1 MPKKIILCLI
11 ITSALALFSFYAL
24 AQEEVTASDLEVSD
38 SGIFSWI
45 QDIARDIQILFT
57 LDPIKKSE
65 LQLKK
70 ASRQLIRIREI
81 ANVDSDDPRLQK
93 RVEKFDAKYES
104 LIDKINTRVEEV
116 KSQDADLPELKSFL
130 DKYADHQ
137 LKHQEILLKLEE
149 QVPEDVMVKIRENR
163 ERHLEKF
170 GEVMNRLQEKEEF
183 KEQLKAGLED
193 MQQTIQN
200 RVKRMEIVEELGE
213 KAGSAVKA
221 MVNEIKQENRELFRT
236 LKAQK
241 QELIRSRQQTQ
252 EDCENQADCDSQTT
266 DEEIGGYPGYI
277 IKGIQAKDALQQTIS
292 NWRKNVTD
300 ALRSE

>member
-1 MPKKIILCLI
+1 MSKKIVLSLI
-11 ITSALALFSFYAL
+11 IVLALALFSYYAL

-45 QDIARDIQILFT
+45 EDIARDIRILITF
-57 LDPIKKSE
+57 DPIKKSE

-81 ANVDSDDPRLQK
+81 ANADPDDPRLQK

-116 KSQDADLPELKSFL
+116 KAEDTDLPELKSFL

-137 LKHQEILLKLEE
+137 LKHQEILTKLEE
-149 QVPEDVMVKIRENR
+149 QVPEDVMEKIRANR

-170 GEVMNRLQEKEEF
+170 GEVMSRLQEKEEF

-193 MQQTIQN
+193 MREIIQN
-200 RVKRMEIVEELGE
+200 RVKRMEIIEELGE
-213 KAGSAVKA
+213 KSGPAVKA
-221 MVNEIKQENRELFRT
+221 IINELRQEHQELFRI
-236 LKAQK
+236 LKLEQ
-241 QELIRSRQQTQ
+241 QELIRSRQQSQ
-252 EDCENQADCDSQTT
+252 EDCEDQTDCIRQT
-266 DEEIGGYPGYI
+266 DIGGYSGYI
-277 IKGIQAKDALQQTIS
+277 IKGIRAKDALQQTIRDWRQDIS
-292 NWRKNVTD
+292 NMLN
-300 ALRSE
+300 EE